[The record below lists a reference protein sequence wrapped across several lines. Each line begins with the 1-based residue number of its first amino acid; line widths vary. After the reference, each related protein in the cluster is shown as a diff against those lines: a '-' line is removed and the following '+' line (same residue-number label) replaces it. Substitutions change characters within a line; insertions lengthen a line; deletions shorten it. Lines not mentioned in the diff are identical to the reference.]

1 MGSRFNTP
9 NHQQVCWSVTN
20 AIGRPVPALDA
31 KKRDRSSE
39 AEAYQKLIP
48 FIHQPGYNPK
58 EESLSPHPILTDK
71 SFLLLMKHNHNAL
84 VKAVVNI
91 VDRWWTDTDAN
102 FPARMP
108 LEAPVEAA
116 LQVGDIIPCSEVG
129 N

>member
-1 MGSRFNTP
+1 MGSLVNTP
-9 NHQQVCWSVTN
+9 NHQQVCWSVTD

-31 KKRDRSSE
+31 NKRDRSSE
-39 AEAYQKLIP
+39 AEAYKKLIP

-58 EESLSPHPILTDK
+58 DETLSPHPILTDK
-71 SFLLLMKHNHNAL
+71 NFLLLMRYNHDAL
-84 VKAVVNI
+84 VTAVVNI

-116 LQVGDIIPCSEVG
+116 LQVRNIIPCPEVR